1 MYFITIE
8 SCLQTSK
15 HQETSAKVLRQLQH
29 LTNNVFSHST
39 MTDLEQEII
48 AALNQEYHLL

>member
-8 SCLQTSK
+8 MLFTNKQN
-15 HQETSAKVLRQLQH
+15 QETCAKVLRQLQH
-29 LTNNVFSHST
+29 LTNNIVSHST